1 MPILG
6 NVQCNSH
13 SPLSVSCPQPESPE
27 DPPHHCRQIPAY
39 IGEISAMLHSV
50 EGICA
55 SI

>member
-13 SPLSVSCPQPESPE
+13 SPLSVSCSQPESPE
-27 DPPHHCRQIPAY
+27 GPPRHCHQTPAY
-39 IGEISAMLHSV
+39 VGEISATLHSI
-50 EGICA
+50 EGTCV